1 MILMNSAFDEFD
13 NFIELTVRDII
24 SKDTDL
30 IPASVTNFYVKCHQT
45 IFVTW
50 SKPLKNSDVI

>member
-1 MILMNSAFDEFD
+1 MILMKPAFDEFD

-30 IPASVTNFYVKCHQT
+30 ILASVTNFYVKCHQT
-45 IFVTW
+45 TFVTW